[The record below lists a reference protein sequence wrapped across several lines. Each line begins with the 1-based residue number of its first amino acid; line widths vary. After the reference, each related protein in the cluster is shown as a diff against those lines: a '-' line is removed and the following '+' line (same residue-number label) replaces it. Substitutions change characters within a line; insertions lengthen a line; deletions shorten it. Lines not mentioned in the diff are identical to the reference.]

1 MEVPRASGG
10 SGFIRETTPVTVVRD
25 ASLWLNSLF
34 QCAAIM
40 PRLLLLLLG
49 LVLFSDRSRSDY
61 LPGFSS
67 TLEGE
72 QQADFADL
80 LDDVLVFQQDL
91 VAMRASGDRQETLA
105 AQNSLGHALT
115 RLGDLQSDGTILN
128 EAIEVLREALWSFD
142 EHEDPVFYA
151 VTQQNLAYALVALG
165 GVANSSDFLEE
176 SEGHY
181 HQALSL
187 FHEAGKSELAAA
199 TRRRFEPY
207 FSPEQS
213 PPPRIQ
219 PDDADEVF
227 SDPDPDDDPGNG
239 PPYPGF
245 EVSLFGSIEVSAVTG
260 RNEALEG
267 SGTGH
272 GYSLDVDPEVEIAAN
287 YQMDSGFFY
296 GADVSFDVEELSG
309 SSSVLHFSG
318 GFGELRF
325 GQDSGAEDDIF
336 IGGGD
341 SQAGSGGIDGNAANL
356 VDVGLTG
363 SGSAIKASYY
373 TPRRRGVQVGVS
385 FTPDTDADRSGRVA
399 VEDLEDN
406 TGRFRDHVGLGANWV
421 ASVMGADVIASVV
434 GSFGQAVA
442 GDNLSS
448 YAVGGN
454 AVLGRL
460 SVSAGYAAE
469 TSFNDRDLLNF
480 GVIYGFDPWIEGLG
494 ESRLGA
500 GIAFLFPENAPD
512 STVFALS
519 GDLEMA
525 AGLRLLG
532 DLAYNHRE
540 GPSPDGL
547 GSSLSSVLAIELSY

>member
-1 MEVPRASGG
+1 
-10 SGFIRETTPVTVVRD
+10 
-25 ASLWLNSLF
+25 
-34 QCAAIM
+34 M

-49 LVLFSDRSRSDY
+49 LILFSDRSHSDY
-61 LPGFSS
+61 LPGFSA

-72 QQADFADL
+72 QQTDFADL
-80 LDDVLVFQQDL
+80 LDDVLGFQQDL
-91 VAMRASGDRQETLA
+91 MAMRATGDRQETLA

-115 RLGDLQSDGTILN
+115 RLGDLQSDDTILN
-128 EAIEVLREALWSFD
+128 EAIEVLRKTLLSFD
-142 EHEDPVFYA
+142 EQDDPVFYA
-151 VTQQNLAYALVALG
+151 ITQQNLAYALVALG
-165 GVANSSDFLEE
+165 AAANSSAFAEE

-181 HQALSL
+181 RQALSH
-187 FHEAGKSELAAA
+187 FDAAGKSELAAA
-199 TRRRFEPY
+199 TRRRLEPY
-207 FSPEQS
+207 FSLEQS
-213 PPPRIQ
+213 PPPLTQ
-219 PDDADEVF
+219 QDDADQVS
-227 SDPDPDDDPGNG
+227 SDLGPEPAPANG
-239 PPYPGF
+239 PPYSGF
-245 EVSLFGSIEVSAVTG
+245 EVSLFGSVEVSAVTG

-267 SGTGH
+267 SGTGY
-272 GYSLDVDPEVEIAAN
+272 GYALDVDPEVEIAAN
-287 YQMDSGFFY
+287 YQMDSGFYY
-296 GADVSFDVEELSG
+296 GADVSLDVEELSG

-318 GFGELRF
+318 GFGEIRF

-363 SGSAIKASYY
+363 SGSAVKASYY

-385 FTPDTDADRSGRVA
+385 FTPDTTAGGSGPVA
-399 VEDLEDN
+399 LEDLEDN

-421 ASVMGADVIASVV
+421 ASVMGADVIASAV

-448 YAVGGN
+448 YAIGGN
-454 AVLGRL
+454 AALGRL

-469 TSFNDRDLLNF
+469 TSFNDRDLLNV
-480 GVIYGFDPWIEGLG
+480 GITYGFDPWIEGLG
-494 ESRLGA
+494 ESHFGA
-500 GIAFLFPENAPD
+500 GVAFLFPENAPD

-525 AGLRLLG
+525 AGLRLFG